1 MWRSMTAVRRR
12 TLLVLSTVFFV
23 AVGCREQ
30 RPPLRDQLVV
40 AYPNGPGD
48 LVSYLSADEAVNSI
62 LRNAYEPLVDLD
74 ANLRIV
80 PCLATTW
87 YNPDDTSW
95 VFQLRQDLRL
105 HDGRPL
111 TAYQVA
117 EFLELARTDARSVR
131 VPSSLIRAIEAPD
144 AHTVVFRT
152 SRPVGWLP
160 TQLARLLISVPGN
173 SAEAPPVGTG
183 PYVVRSWTPRGD
195 TVLEASAAYRDGAP
209 PIKSLVFRVIPDAHE
224 AVRQLLK
231 GQIHLMLDAPLGD
244 WPGLVGAPGV
254 RTFGQPGLRVVFL
267 GFNTLR
273 PESPLR
279 DAGVRRAI
287 ALAIDRRAILDGP
300 LKYGGEPIAELV
312 PPEVF
317 GHHGGLAELPYDPGA
332 SRQLLAQARPGP
344 PLSLGLE
351 YEPGRYPGI
360 DAVAS
365 MIAANLKAVGLEVR
379 PTSLASQSL
388 RNRLDAPQ
396 GADLFLLGWL
406 HSAGDA
412 VGSFQYLVH
421 SPAGGSTGA
430 LSGYSNPEVDR
441 LLEEAAGPVPLSGR
455 LATLRQVAEI
465 LHRDVAVVPLYRPR
479 DRYAFAEGLDFTP
492 RRDRRIRAF
501 EIHWHA
507 GAGQSPPD

>member
-12 TLLVLSTVFFV
+12 TLLGLS
-23 AVGCREQ
+23 AVVSIAFGCRPQ
-30 RPPLRDQLVV
+30 RAPLPDQLVV
-40 AYPNGPGD
+40 AYPNGPSD
-48 LVSYLSADEAVNSI
+48 LVSYRSADEAANSI

-87 YNPDDTSW
+87 YNPDDNSW
-95 VFQLRQDLRL
+95 VFQLRQGLRL

-117 EFLELARTDARSVR
+117 EFFNLARTDARSVR
-131 VPSSLIRAIEAPD
+131 VPSDLIRAIEAPD
-144 AHTVVFRT
+144 AHTIVFRT

-160 TQLARLLISVPGN
+160 TQLARLLISVPGQ
-173 SAEAPPVGTG
+173 SPEAPPVGTG

-195 TVLEASAAYRDGAP
+195 TVLEASAAYREGAP
-209 PIKSLVFRVIPDAHE
+209 PIKHLVFRVVPDAHQ
-224 AVRQLLK
+224 AVQQLRE
-231 GQIHLMLDAPLGD
+231 GRIHLMLDAPLVD
-244 WPGLVGAPGV
+244 WPGLVGTPGV
-254 RTFGQPGLRVVFL
+254 STFAQPGLRVVFL
-267 GFNTLR
+267 GFNMLR
-273 PESPLR
+273 PEGPLR
-279 DAGVRRAI
+279 DAI

-300 LKYGGEPIAELV
+300 LKYGGEPMSELV

-317 GHHGGLAELPYDPGA
+317 GHHGGLAEQPFDPGA
-332 SRQLLAQARPGP
+332 SRQLLAQARPGL
-344 PLSLGLE
+344 PLSLSLE

-360 DAVAS
+360 DVVAS

-406 HSAGDA
+406 SAGDA
-412 VGSFQYLVH
+412 GSSLQYLVH

-441 LLEEAAGPVPLSGR
+441 LLEAAAGPTSLPGR
-455 LATLRQVAEI
+455 MAALRQVAEI
-465 LHRDVAVVPLYRPR
+465 LHREVAVVPLYRQR
-479 DRYAFAEGLDFTP
+479 DRYAFAEGLHFTP

-501 EIHWHA
+501 EIHWHD
-507 GAGQSPPD
+507 GDLKSPPD

>member
-1 MWRSMTAVRRR
+1 MTAVGRR
-12 TLLVLSTVFFV
+12 TLLVLSTVSC
-23 AVGCREQ
+23 AAIGCREQ
-30 RPPLRDQLVV
+30 RAPLPDQLVV
-40 AYPNGPGD
+40 AYPNGPSD
-48 LVSYLSADEAVNSI
+48 LVSYLSADETVSSI

-74 ANLRIV
+74 SNLRIV

-87 YNPDDTSW
+87 YNPDDNSW
-95 VFQLRQDLRL
+95 VFQLRQDVRL
-105 HDGRPL
+105 HDGRVL

-117 EFLELARTDARSVR
+117 EFLNLARTDARSVR
-131 VPSSLIRAIEAPD
+131 VPSNLINAIEAPD

-160 TQLARLLISVPGN
+160 TQLARLLISVPGKN
-173 SAEAPPVGTG
+173 AEAPPVGTG
-183 PYVVRSWTPRGD
+183 PYVVQSWTPRGD
-195 TVLEASAAYRDGAP
+195 TVLETSAAHRDGAP
-209 PIKSLVFRVIPDAHE
+209 PIKRLVFRVIPDAHE
-224 AVRQLLK
+224 AVRQLLE
-231 GQIHLMLDAPLGD
+231 GRIHLMLDAPLD
-244 WPGLVGAPGV
+244 AWPRLVGAPGV

-279 DAGVRRAI
+279 DARVRRAI

-317 GHHGGLAELPYDPGA
+317 GHHGGLAELPFDPGA

-344 PLSLGLE
+344 PLSLGLA

-360 DAVAS
+360 DLVAS
-365 MIAANLKAVGLEVR
+365 MIAANLKAVGVEVR
-379 PTSLASQSL
+379 SASLASQSL

-441 LLEEAAGPVPLSGR
+441 LLEEAAGPMSLSAR
-455 LATLRQVAEI
+455 MARLRQVAEI
-465 LHRDVAVVPLYRPR
+465 LSREVAVVPLYRQR
-479 DRYAFAEGLDFTP
+479 DRYAFAEDLQFTP

-507 GAGQSPPD
+507 GGRRSPPD